1 MRRSIRARLM
11 VWVLALLL
19 PLSAA
24 GAWLLVQVFANRL
37 AHDIDVA
44 LEEEAETVA
53 EMVARPGNS
62 GAVSALIAEIA
73 GESDLGGRKYITVVH
88 EERLVAAAPA
98 DAQSVLA
105 SARPDLRVF
114 RYQIRGP
121 EGSVVVSVGTAAT
134 GALHAKRRLT
144 SLLAIGT
151 PLVFLIIGS
160 GLWIVI
166 GRALRPLEDAS
177 RQIDTIAAENLS
189 VRVPVENPKDEVGR
203 MVTVLNRMLDR
214 LDRAV
219 AELRRFTADAA
230 HELRTPL
237 TVLRTGLEVAL
248 ARERS
253 APEYRAA
260 LSEALT
266 GTDRMCRLAEDLLTL
281 ARLDAAEAPQTAG
294 AVDLGEMLH
303 ELGDAWLDT
312 CEQRRIAMAVSADT
326 GLQVEGNAGDLYRLF
341 SNLIDNAVRHG
352 REGGRLELAAQRAG
366 DAVEVS
372 VSDDGPGIA
381 PADLPH
387 IFDRF
392 YRGKREAQDQGG
404 TGLGLS
410 IAQEIV
416 RTHGGQITAGN
427 RDSGGC
433 IVRVILPAVGR
444 DRQSQSSERSR

>member
-1 MRRSIRARLM
+1 
-11 VWVLALLL
+11 
-19 PLSAA
+19 
-24 GAWLLVQVFANRL
+24 
-37 AHDIDVA
+37 
-44 LEEEAETVA
+44 
-53 EMVARPGNS
+53 
-62 GAVSALIAEIA
+62 
-73 GESDLGGRKYITVVH
+73 
-88 EERLVAAAPA
+88 
-98 DAQSVLA
+98 VLA

-121 EGSVVVSVGTAAT
+121 EGFVVVSVGTAAT